1 MADLLA
7 EALRPLVRGV
17 GQSAADALLG
27 GAAKAAARPA
37 AAAPAPAPT
46 PVLLPQLAAVMPP
59 TPTPT
64 PAAVAAA
71 PEVYASADTPP
82 LLRWVSAHRYEL
94 MAVAALVGVGWLLW
108 RYLDPD
114 AQVARALATDR
125 RRDRTDRLR
134 AEIARPV
141 VPPRRKRIRAFAPEY
156 A

>member
-27 GAAKAAARPA
+27 GTKAAARPA
-37 AAAPAPAPT
+37 AAAPTPAPT

-71 PEVYASADTPP
+71 PEVYAAADVPP
-82 LLRWVSAHRYEL
+82 FLRWLSAYRYEL
-94 MAVAALVGVGWLLW
+94 MAVAALGVIGMLMW

-114 AQVARALATDR
+114 SVTARSVATDR
-125 RRDRTDRLR
+125 RRERADRLR
-134 AEIARPV
+134 AEVARPV
-141 VPPRRKRIRAFAPEY
+141 VPPRRRRTRAFTPESE
-156 A
+156 